1 MIEKAVERIDRELK
15 EFQGDQYEK
24 VMKESVAEA
33 LKRLCRIEPEF
44 ARAVV
49 EGGDFKGCMAA
60 VRKAVKG
67 NSLSDMDAYC
77 AAAAYYFPGCKV
89 TMQLSIS
96 MSGDINPDD
105 AVSEKQDKPKGV
117 MIDLTSFL

>member
-1 MIEKAVERIDRELK
+1 MTERAVERIDRELK

-24 VMKESVAEA
+24 VMKEPVAEA

-49 EGGDFKGCMAA
+49 EGGNFKGCMAA

-67 NSLSDMDAYC
+67 NSLSDIDAYC

-96 MSGDINPDD
+96 MSGDVNPDD

-117 MIDLTSFL
+117 MIDLASFL

>member
-24 VMKESVAEA
+24 VMKKEVAEA

-67 NSLSDMDAYC
+67 NSLSDIDAYC

-117 MIDLTSFL
+117 MIDLASFL